1 MGCAVQELLVE
12 EQEAATSAG
21 QIKPDQMIAALRA
34 ARSSE
39 SISAALTAA
48 RGRPLGTSR
57 TWKHWDAAFVEREP
71 WVMRVPA
78 EPLHEGPVE
87 LMTYVACDPCHDY
100 ARLHERPCIPESGRN
115 ESRRPRTRHR
125 RHRRRRVVRE

>member
-1 MGCAVQELLVE
+1 MVE

-34 ARSSE
+34 AKGSE
-39 SISAALTAA
+39 SNSAA
-48 RGRPLGTSR
+48 RGRPLGKSM

-78 EPLHEGPVE
+78 ERLHEGPVE
-87 LMTYVACDPCHDY
+87 LMNYVACDACHNY
-100 ARLHERPCIPESGRN
+100 ARLNERPCIPRA
-115 ESRRPRTRHR
+115 
-125 RHRRRRVVRE
+125 

>member
-48 RGRPLGTSR
+48 RGRPLGTASR

-100 ARLHERPCIPESGRN
+100 AKLHERPCIPESGRN
-115 ESRRPRTRHR
+115 ESRRPRTRR
-125 RHRRRRVVRE
+125 RRRRRVARG